1 MKKLLISLISL
12 LCVVSCNDN
21 VEIADFDSFQ
31 QSSTT
36 ISKSSNLDLIHQR
49 IGQKTQTRSN
59 FQTNIE
65 PYLYEGDTVM
75 YIVNY
80 EDGWELLSNDTSVP
94 MVVAHAD
101 EGFFVKDSLPQSM
114 MVYFDNIAK
123 NLYDRI
129 AAGLTNSDIVGE
141 WNYFDDLTGF
151 SDPYF
156 PRDTFIVDVKD
167 TLIYDLVHIVS
178 YDTVV
183 GSGGWVPIDT
193 IYHTTTNVDEKSL
206 IINTEWGAGWPWN
219 MFAPMYEKGNRQNNH
234 AAVMVGQYLTY
245 LRRMFNADFL
255 VADSLTYDSSI
266 GEYIP
271 ARYGTT
277 ILDHVANT
285 IYDSSVEV
293 QNAATVIRG
302 ITYDMNTIY
311 YNGKPITDLNK
322 TRTYLM
328 GLGFGYQ
335 SRPITYNNIYNKLN
349 SRIPLLLPI
358 LDNSATDNDFY
369 CLAMAI
375 AVRRCHVKSRIRYG
389 WLGFDKNGNPTI
401 GYDNGTYYYKYQSY
415 QSMDC
420 FVDEMRAR
428 WIDGIDYDNTW
439 ITIDAGIQQNING
452 NEYLGSSVWDLSL
465 YPYF

>member
-31 QSSTT
+31 QSSTA

-141 WNYFDDLTGF
+141 WNYFGDLPGII
-151 SDPYF
+151 DPYF

-167 TLIYDLVHIVS
+167 TLIYGLVQIVN
-178 YDTVV
+178 YDTII
-183 GSGGWVPIDT
+183 GSGSWVPIDT
-193 IYHTTTNVDEKSL
+193 IYHTVTIQNEGTLKIES
-206 IINTEWGAGWPWN
+206 EWSAGWPWN

-234 AAVMVGQYLTY
+234 AAVMVAQYLTY

-255 VADSLTYDSSI
+255 VADSLTYDSSV

-271 ARYGTT
+271 ARYSTT

-311 YNGKPITDLNK
+311 YNGKPITELNK
-322 TRTYLM
+322 TRTYLT

-335 SRPITYNNIYNKLN
+335 SRPITYNNLYNKLH

-358 LDNSATDNDFY
+358 LDNTATDNDFY
-369 CLAMAI
+369 CLAMAT
-375 AVRRCHVKSRIRYG
+375 AVRRSLVKSRIRYG

-401 GYDNGTYYYKYQSY
+401 EYENGTYYYKYQSY
-415 QSMDC
+415 QSTDYI
-420 FVDEMRAR
+420 VDEMRAR
-428 WIDGIDYDNTW
+428 WIDGIIHDNTW
-439 ITIDAGIQQNING
+439 ITLDGGIQQNING